1 MNHWAK
7 MALTWAAVIAMVA
20 AVFAVRY
27 ARVQGLFT
35 PVTALSPGACRSIAD
50 GLQGPGDFAID
61 TPHNAILIS
70 ATNRQAGAQDRRDGI
85 YFLKLNDPAAPP
97 VKLAGTP
104 ANFHPGGIS
113 LFRGPD
119 GSESLTVIDHKSNG
133 QYVVESYGIISDG
146 ETIKLGQQSF
156 IRSRLLIS
164 PHGIATV
171 APDHFYVT
179 NDHATTGSPGRFA
192 EDYLLWPHADVL
204 LSASAGFRIAAQRIA
219 FPSGILVHNGILYV
233 AAANERRL
241 IALSIE
247 DFTGNLTEIGTL
259 SLPAKPG
266 NISAEVA
273 GNLVVAGQSKPG
285 ASQVFRVRL
294 DGKGVPVSY
303 ETLFSD
309 DGHILKGASAAA
321 LWNGRLFISAADDD
335 KMLDCGLK

>member
-7 MALTWAAVIAMVA
+7 MALTWAAVIAVAA
-20 AVFAVRY
+20 AVFALRY
-27 ARVQGLFT
+27 VMMQGFLT
-35 PVTALSPGACRSIAD
+35 PVATLSPGACRTIAD
-50 GLQGPGDFAID
+50 GLEGAGDFAID
-61 TPHNAILIS
+61 ALHNAILVS
-70 ATNRQAGAQDRRDGI
+70 ATSRRAGTQGSQDGI
-85 YFLKLNDPAAPP
+85 YLLKLNDPAAPP
-97 VKLAGTP
+97 QKLAGTP

-146 ETIKLGQQSF
+146 ETVKLGQQTF
-156 IRSRLLIS
+156 IQSRLLIS
-164 PHGIATV
+164 PHAIATV

-179 NDHATTGSPGRFA
+179 NDHATTGVAGRFA

-219 FPSGILVHNGILYV
+219 FPSGILVHNGNLYV

-247 DFTGNLTEIGTL
+247 DFTGNLTEIGAL
-259 SLPAKPG
+259 ALPARLG
-266 NISAEVA
+266 NISADVA
-273 GNLVVAGQSKPG
+273 GNLVIAGQSRPG

-309 DGHILKGASAAA
+309 DGHRLKGASAAGI
-321 LWNGRLFISAADDD
+321 WNGRLFISAADDH
-335 KMLDCGLK
+335 KMLDCALK

>member
-164 PHGIATV
+164 PHGGA
-171 APDHFYVT
+171 
-179 NDHATTGSPGRFA
+179 GSF
-192 EDYLLWPHADVL
+192 LCH
-204 LSASAGFRIAAQRIA
+204 QR
-219 FPSGILVHNGILYV
+219 PWHH
-233 AAANERRL
+233 RL
-241 IALSIE
+241 ARPVCR
-247 DFTGNLTEIGTL
+247 G
-259 SLPAKPG
+259 LPAMAARRCAV
-266 NISAEVA
+266 IRFCRLSHRRAA
-273 GNLVVAGQSKPG
+273 HRL
-285 ASQVFRVRL
+285 SQRHS
-294 DGKGVPVSY
+294 GP
-303 ETLFSD
+303 
-309 DGHILKGASAAA
+309 
-321 LWNGRLFISAADDD
+321 
-335 KMLDCGLK
+335 